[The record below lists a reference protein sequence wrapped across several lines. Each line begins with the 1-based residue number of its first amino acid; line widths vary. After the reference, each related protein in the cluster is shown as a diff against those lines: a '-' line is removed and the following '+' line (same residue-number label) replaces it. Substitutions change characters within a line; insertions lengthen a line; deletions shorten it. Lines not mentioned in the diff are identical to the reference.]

1 MTWFIP
7 LSAHPFP
14 SYSTEKQPLAEETV
28 RFLFCLFN
36 SHVLQNE
43 NSTPSRYRC
52 TFKLQL
58 LGGLSLHKTQETL
71 QSNKKT
77 NMMSWSGSPVLHRGH
92 DEALRGQFCTDSWI
106 QCPGKHKI
114 HKSVHSWQVSKWLG
128 CKTPVCRRE
137 LNWVSGTSPLEKSL
151 LPAKGSQFSRY
162 LFTVQTP
169 PYWSQATSVSSDWSK
184 WVCII
189 AMAVT
194 LTNQEW
200 LCWKSFHGKQAQE
213 NLSNV
218 CHGGPAGTPYF

>member
-71 QSNKKT
+71 QSNKIHV
-77 NMMSWSGSPVLHRGH
+77 MSWSGSPVLHRGH

-106 QCPGKHKI
+106 QCPGKHKF

-137 LNWVSGTSPLEKSL
+137 LNWVSGTSPLEKKLTSSKRKSIQSL
-151 LPAKGSQFSRY
+151 
-162 LFTVQTP
+162 
-169 PYWSQATSVSSDWSK
+169 
-184 WVCII
+184 
-189 AMAVT
+189 
-194 LTNQEW
+194 
-200 LCWKSFHGKQAQE
+200 SFHRTDTTILESGDISKQWLVQMG
-213 NLSNV
+213 LHHCYGS
-218 CHGGPAGTPYF
+218 HSY